1 MQHVL
6 SSLPISYITKTNGHQ
21 RTAIQLVQLLASLI
35 IRQLAFRR
43 QFFFCHI
50 QPIVLLLVNDECTK
64 LLHLFLIKILIK
76 IVFKQKNGDDML
88 YRHPHEIILQIFFT
102 LRKNLP
108 HGDTREGS
116 QLPPFVSYPPAA
128 KTTL

>member
-1 MQHVL
+1 MFL
-6 SSLPISYITKTNGHQ
+6 TK
-21 RTAIQLVQLLASLI
+21 
-35 IRQLAFRR
+35 
-43 QFFFCHI
+43 
-50 QPIVLLLVNDECTK
+50 K
-64 LLHLFLIKILIK
+64 
-76 IVFKQKNGDDML
+76 GDDML
-88 YRHPHEIILQIFFT
+88 YRHPHEIILQIFT